1 MNASRI
7 ARVIPVILL
16 AACSYHAPVA
26 TVEIVDTSAS
36 ITPRAE
42 RATLNAVDEQISR
55 LGRGDRL
62 VVIPIT
68 NDARNDAPGRIL
80 SLQAPTVRESYDA
93 DLKRFRADA
102 QKRFAVWAASLDPH
116 QRRTDILGALD
127 AARQEFASVP
137 REDERRL
144 IVVSDFI
151 EDDGVHDFVRDRAL
165 ANPAR
170 TRELAIHL
178 RAERGFALSGVDLCL
193 GRLESRDFAPLAED
207 RKAAVQA
214 FWIAYFTE
222 NGQSP
227 EIGFDGAGMLADTEP
242 GCATTR

>member
-7 ARVIPVILL
+7 AGVIPVILL
-16 AACSYHAPVA
+16 AACAYHAPVA

-68 NDARNDAPGRIL
+68 DDARNDAPGRIL
-80 SLQAPTVRESYDA
+80 RLQAPTVRESYNA
-93 DLKRFRADA
+93 DLKRFRNDA
-102 QKRFAVWAASLDPH
+102 QTQFTVWVATLDPH
-116 QRRTDILGALD
+116 QRRTDILGALN
-127 AARQEFASVP
+127 AARQELASLP
-137 REDERRL
+137 KEDKRRL
-144 IVVSDFI
+144 IVVSDFL
-151 EDDGVHDFVRDRAL
+151 EDDGTYNFVRDRTL

-170 TRELAIHL
+170 ARALAARL
-178 RAERGFALSGVDLCL
+178 RAERSFVLSGIDLCL

-207 RKAAVQA
+207 RKAAVRA
-214 FWIAYFTE
+214 FWIAYFAE
-222 NGQSP
+222 NGPQP
-227 EIGFDGAGMLADTEP
+227 EIDFDGAGMVADTEH